1 MTVAQKCNELTSAL
15 EKAPFFFHLLLA
27 VLSGI
32 FLAFAQAPT
41 YFWFLLFPC
50 FGLFYL
56 LHSFAVNKKQV
67 FILTFCFAVS
77 YFVTGLN
84 WIGNALLVEGN
95 EYRWV
100 WPIAVIALPT
110 LLASFTAL
118 FSTIAFIL
126 FRKGNLIHLAGLS
139 LLLTASEFAR
149 GYAFTGFPWNLYGYA
164 WGNVLPIMQSLS
176 IIGPYGLTF
185 LTVSAGCSAGYLVMQ
200 NSESK
205 KILASTLAAVAVV
218 LLVFGFARLKTSN
231 VQTNQDVL
239 VHIVQPNIA
248 QADKWKPAKLAQN
261 FEKHI
266 ELSFMERTAQKNII
280 IWPETAIPPSF
291 FHSVAVE
298 QRMETILNKNTIL
311 LTGALAVT
319 PEDGTKNLTY
329 HNSLALFSG
338 TDAPR
343 RLYSK
348 SHLVPLGEYIPFQK
362 YIPLKPVV
370 SFIGFERGKG
380 STSIDIGGGYPLFS
394 PLICYEIIFP
404 HQAVNRQQP
413 RPDYIL
419 TVTNDGWYGDSAG
432 PHQHFE
438 QARFRAIEQ
447 GIPVVRSANTG
458 ISGLIDPY
466 GRVIEKAELLQ
477 EASISAFLPVKTD
490 RATFYAKYG
499 DKPLFLLAVLLLA
512 FLIKTEKKR
521 AF

>member
-1 MTVAQKCNELTSAL
+1 MIFGNKCNELTSAL
-15 EKAPFFFHLLLA
+15 ERAPFFFHLLLSL
-27 VLSGI
+27 VSGV

-41 YFWFLLFPC
+41 YFWFLIFPC

-56 LHSFAVNKKQV
+56 LHSFAVNKKRV
-67 FILTFCFAVS
+67 FFLTFCFAIG

-110 LLASFTAL
+110 LLSSFTAL
-118 FSTIAFIL
+118 FSTIGFIL
-126 FRKGNLIHLAGLS
+126 FRKGSLIHLIGLS
-139 LLLTASEFAR
+139 LLLTASEFSR

-164 WGNVLPIMQSLS
+164 WGNVLPIIQSLS

-185 LTVSAGCSAGYLVMQ
+185 LTVLAGCSAGYLVLA
-200 NSESK
+200 NAERK
-205 KILASTLAAVAVV
+205 KILGSALIVTFAV
-218 LLVFGFARLKTSN
+218 LFVFGSIRLKN
-231 VQTNQDVL
+231 DVQTNQDVL
-239 VHIVQPNIA
+239 IHIVQPNIV
-248 QADKWKPAKLAQN
+248 QADKWKPEKLAEN

-266 ELSFMERTAQKNII
+266 ELSFMTRVALRNII
-280 IWPETAIPPSF
+280 VWPETAISPSF
-291 FHSVAVE
+291 YSSPAVQ
-298 QRMETILNKNTIL
+298 QRMTTILNRNTVL

-319 PEDGTKNLTY
+319 QEEGSEERSY
-329 HNSLALFSG
+329 HNSLALFDGLS
-338 TDAPR
+338 APL

-348 SHLVPLGEYIPFQK
+348 SHLVPFGEYIPFQK

-370 SFIGFERGKG
+370 SFVGFERGKG
-380 STSIDIGGGYPLFS
+380 STSIDIGEGFPLFS

-404 HQAVNRQQP
+404 HQAVDRDQP
-413 RPDYIL
+413 RPDFIL

-432 PHQHFE
+432 PYQHFE

-447 GIPVVRSANTG
+447 AIPVIRSANTG

-477 EASISAFLPVKTD
+477 EASISVFLPEKSAE
-490 RATFYAKYG
+490 ATFYGRYS
-499 DKPLFLLAVLLLA
+499 DKPLFILALLLLVV
-512 FLIKTEKKR
+512 LIRTEKKR